1 MKNTSM
7 ALRIAFAFW
16 LAIFSAG
23 AVLAQDQVRITADT
37 FVVEEDSTVAT
48 FTGNV
53 VVTQTDLTVN
63 ADKVVVRYGE
73 GGTSDIKSLEASGA
87 LVITTPEQKV
97 TGNKGIYDPR
107 TRIMIVTGN
116 VKVVSASGTV
126 TGPSL
131 EVNFD
136 TRTTRF
142 TGQGNGRVTGV
153 FNP

>member
-1 MKNTSM
+1 MKKVVM
-7 ALRIAFAFW
+7 ALYIALAFC
-16 LAIFSAG
+16 LVMFSAG

-37 FVVEEDSTVAT
+37 FVVEEDSTIAT

-63 ADKVVVRYGE
+63 ANKVVVRYGE
-73 GGTSDIKSLEASGA
+73 GGTSDIKTLEASGS
-87 LVITTPEQKV
+87 LVITTPDQKV
-97 TGNKGIYDPR
+97 TGNKGIYDPK
-107 TRIMIVTGN
+107 TRIMTVTGN

-126 TGPSL
+126 SGPSL
-131 EVNFD
+131 EVDFN

-142 TGQGNGRVTGV
+142 TGQGSGRVTGV